1 MAAPQPRAKDRAL
14 RLLSIRSRSREEL
27 RRRLLRA
34 GFHPSE
40 IEPALADLEEVGL
53 VDDERFAHE
62 LANLEAT
69 RRGKGR
75 RAVVASL
82 RRAGLETAVV
92 ERAVVDLTESEE
104 DRAIAVAERRAIA
117 LERLDPA
124 TARRRLTDFLLRR
137 GYSYDVARTTCR
149 RVLGDEEEA

>member
-1 MAAPQPRAKDRAL
+1 MSAPQPRAKDRAL
-14 RLLSIRSRSREEL
+14 RLLSSRSRSREEL

-40 IEPALADLEEVGL
+40 IESAIEDLEGVGL
-53 VDDERFAHE
+53 VDDERFAQELTRHE
-62 LANLEAT
+62 AG

-92 ERAVVDLTESEE
+92 ERAVMGLENGEE
-104 DRAIAVAERRAIA
+104 ERAIGVAEKRARA
-117 LERLDPA
+117 LTSLDPKV
-124 TARRRLTDFLLRR
+124 ARKRLFEFLLRR
-137 GYSYDVARTTCR
+137 GYSYETARAACR
-149 RVLGDEEEA
+149 KVLGDEGDP